1 MLPPIFNKLRTLI
14 SLIRFGPIAAH
25 LRIFYRYRSID
36 AVQEVFPCATR
47 KATTL
52 NKLGLK

>member
-1 MLPPIFNKLRTLI
+1 MLPIFNKLRTLI
-14 SLIRFGPIAAH
+14 SLITFGPIAAH

-36 AVQEVFPCATR
+36 AVQEVFPCVTR